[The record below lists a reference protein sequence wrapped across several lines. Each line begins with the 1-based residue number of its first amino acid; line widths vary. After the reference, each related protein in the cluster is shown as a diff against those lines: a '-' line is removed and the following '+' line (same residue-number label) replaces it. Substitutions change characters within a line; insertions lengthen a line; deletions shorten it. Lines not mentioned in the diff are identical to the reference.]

1 MAIGTDHDTK
11 MLFNAIKTITYILFS
26 GVAGISIGACG
37 APEPTADPQPEFTD
51 RRNAM
56 VRQIERH
63 VRETAAT
70 LGRATLDPRVIAALS
85 ATPRHEFVPPALVDL
100 AYEDRPLPI
109 GAGQTISQPFIVAI
123 MTDLLDL
130 DDDCVALDVGTGS
143 GYQAAILASLCT
155 QVWSIEIVP
164 PLGRAARD
172 RLTRLG
178 YTNVNVRIGDG
189 FAGWPE
195 YAPFDAIVV
204 AATGDELPPP
214 LLAQL
219 KRGGRMIMPVR
230 RKNGGEMLVVASK
243 DETGNVTT
251 RDIFQVRFVPLT
263 RDPAGH

>member
-1 MAIGTDHDTK
+1 MS
-11 MLFNAIKTITYILFS
+11 FNTEKTVAYILFS
-26 GVAGISIGACG
+26 CVASMAIGACG
-37 APEPTADPQPEFTD
+37 ATEPNADQRLEFTD

-63 VRETAAT
+63 VRETAAA
-70 LGRATLDPRVIAALS
+70 LGRAKLDSRVVAAL
-85 ATPRHEFVPPALVDL
+85 ATTPRHEFVPPALVDR
-100 AYEDRPLPI
+100 AYADRPLPI
-109 GAGQTISQPFIVAI
+109 GDGQTISQPFIVAI

-130 DDDCVALDVGTGS
+130 DDGCVALDVGTGS

-164 PLGRAARD
+164 SLGRAARN
-172 RLTRLG
+172 RLARLG
-178 YTNVNVRIGDG
+178 YTNISVRIGDG

-204 AATGDELPPP
+204 AATGDALPPP

-219 KRGGRMIMPVR
+219 KPGGRMIMPVR
-230 RKNGGEMLVVASK
+230 RKNGGEMLIVATK

-251 RDIFQVRFVPLT
+251 RDILPVRFVPLT
-263 RDPAGH
+263 RDTIDY